1 MELTKRIRLI
11 HLLLVAILVGAFASS
26 AHAQAPAPAPAGET
40 AKAPDMK
47 EEAVA
52 RFNRGMELYDEKD
65 YQAALT
71 EFRKAYELSPT
82 YKLLYKIGQVCYR
95 LQDYACAL
103 KNFEQY
109 LVEGTDLPPERRKEV
124 MEEITLLRNQV
135 GKIEVTVNVPGAAVS
150 IDDSPIGMS
159 PLDAPVSVSVGKRKI
174 SVTKEGRA
182 PVSQIVEVA
191 GGEVKKVK
199 IDLLVLK
206 GETRTLITESPSKWT
221 VWSWVGVGAAV
232 ALAGGATVTGLMAN
246 KASDDLKDMKF
257 VGSSPSTEVE
267 DKQSSVKN
275 LALTTDILATT
286 AVVTFGMTLVLT
298 YARPTPAP
306 KEVPTQKEATP
317 PTAFR
322 MQPLLGLGSVGLRGE
337 F

>member
-11 HLLLVAILVGAFASS
+11 HLLMVAILVGAFASS
-26 AHAQAPAPAPAGET
+26 AHAQAPAAAPAAE
-40 AKAPDMK
+40 AKAEMK
-47 EEAVA
+47 DEAVA
-52 RFNRGMELYDEKD
+52 RYNRGMELYDEKD
-65 YQAALT
+65 FQAALT

-109 LVEGTDLPPERRKEV
+109 LVEGTDLPADRRKEV
-124 MEEITLLRNQV
+124 MEEINLLRNQV
-135 GKIEVTVNVPGAAVS
+135 GKIEVTVNVPGAAIS
-150 IDDSPIGMS
+150 IDDNPIGMS
-159 PLDAPVSVSVGKRKI
+159 PLEAPVGVSVGKRKL

-182 PVSQIVEVA
+182 PISQIVEVA

-206 GETRTLITESPSKWT
+206 GETRTLITEAPSKWT

-246 KASDDLKDMKF
+246 KASDDLKDIKF
-257 VGSSPSTEVE
+257 VGSSPSQEAT

-298 YARPTPAP
+298 YARPTPQP
-306 KEVPTQKEATP
+306 KEMPATPEKNAP